1 MTTHISVL
9 PLPSGFEQHL
19 SVAAEPHQVTPKF
32 RFYRESIRLCG
43 ILEDILSKVYQPW
56 MNRTAPD
63 LSLIAGGNTSSYYSL
78 DTIVGL
84 HKKLSDF
91 ENSIHETLSWKRN
104 VDGQS
109 ENKVLFNDQKHL
121 LHARY
126 GFCYYIFF
134 FFSNPYSGM
143 LMTKQLHISPDHAPS
158 AHSHTAINT

>member
-9 PLPSGFEQHL
+9 PLPSGFEQQL
-19 SVAAEPHQVTPKF
+19 AVPVEPHQVTPRF

-63 LSLIAGGNTSSYYSL
+63 LALGTGRTSSSYYSL

-91 ENSIHETLSWKRN
+91 ENSVHETLSWKKPAE
-104 VDGQS
+104 GPS
-109 ENKVLFNDQKHL
+109 EHKVLFKDQRLL

-126 GFCYYIFF
+126 VFVNSSYTRQASC
-134 FFSNPYSGM
+134 S
-143 LMTKQLHISPDHAPS
+143 
-158 AHSHTAINT
+158 